1 MTTTEQTSLTEVFA
15 DVLVRKLK
23 MSKAVAD
30 LLAAE
35 LVVGAA
41 ELGHGG
47 VSYHLHTL
55 DYLTREDVSDRV
67 RREYNGRNVSD
78 LCRRYGRSRSTIYRY
93 LRRGE
98 SDQHQRDEASAEK
111 LAEKVS

>member
-1 MTTTEQTSLTEVFA
+1 MTTEQTSLTEVFA

-23 MSKAVAD
+23 MSKAVAE

-98 SDQHQRDEASAEK
+98 SDVARGEVASPSSPAG
-111 LAEKVS
+111 KV

>member
-1 MTTTEQTSLTEVFA
+1 MTTEQTSLTEVFA

-23 MSKAVAD
+23 MSKAVAE

-55 DYLTREDVSDRV
+55 DYLTREEVAERV
-67 RREYNGRNVSD
+67 RKEYNGRNVAL
-78 LCRRYGRSRSTIYRY
+78 LCRRYGRGRATIYRY

-98 SDQHQRDEASAEK
+98 TDQQAAQANQGENE
-111 LAEKVS
+111 

>member
-1 MTTTEQTSLTEVFA
+1 MSTEQISLSEVLA

-23 MSKAVAD
+23 MSKQVAD
-30 LLAAE
+30 MLASE

-47 VSYHLHTL
+47 VSYRLHTL
-55 DYLTREDVSDRV
+55 SHLTREDISDRV
-67 RREYNGRNVSD
+67 RQEYNGRNVWL
-78 LCRRYGRSRSTIYRY
+78 LCRRYGRSPRTIYRY

-98 SDQHQRDEASAEK
+98 RDQSQHEKASSEELSDEVQ
-111 LAEKVS
+111 